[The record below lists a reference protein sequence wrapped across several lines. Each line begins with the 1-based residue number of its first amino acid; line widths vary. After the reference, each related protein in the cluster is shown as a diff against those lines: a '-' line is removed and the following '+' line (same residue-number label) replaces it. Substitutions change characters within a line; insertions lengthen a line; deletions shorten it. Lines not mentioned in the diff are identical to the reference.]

1 MRRAAEYGL
10 CKSGKIDLLSE
21 AITVF
26 SEEGVGG
33 DVSGQDVICCQI
45 STVECEEQIPE
56 PCIFVNERV
65 KDRM

>member
-1 MRRAAEYGL
+1 MGRAAEYSL
-10 CKSGKIDLLSE
+10 CKSGKVDLLSE
-21 AITVF
+21 AIVVF

-33 DVSGQDVICCQI
+33 DVSSQDVICCQI

-65 KDRM
+65 EDRM